1 MPKIVWLWTDVSI
14 WLLLAALVGYAVSVL
29 RKPELAAK
37 WGLVFRDPAA
47 LASSIILVLCLG
59 VTLLDSLHFRP
70 LLSAAPGI
78 KDAAP
83 AYDARTRSVLDVVL
97 DRKSVV

>member
-14 WLLLAALVGYAVSVL
+14 WLLLAAVVGYAVSVL

-37 WGLVFRDPAA
+37 WGLVFRDPA
-47 LASSIILVLCLG
+47 
-59 VTLLDSLHFRP
+59 
-70 LLSAAPGI
+70 
-78 KDAAP
+78 
-83 AYDARTRSVLDVVL
+83 